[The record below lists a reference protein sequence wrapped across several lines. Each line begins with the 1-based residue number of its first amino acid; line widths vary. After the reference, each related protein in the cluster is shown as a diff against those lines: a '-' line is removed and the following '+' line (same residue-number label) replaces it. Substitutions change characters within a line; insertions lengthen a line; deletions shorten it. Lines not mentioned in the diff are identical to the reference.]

1 MADLDEGPEPI
12 TPEQLRADIDVQI
25 KKEEELKARLPTQ
38 VVVSMFKINNNDPRD
53 KYAGKYQSIVQK
65 EI

>member
-1 MADLDEGPEPI
+1 VADLDEGPEPI

-38 VVVSMFKINNNDPRD
+38 VVV
-53 KYAGKYQSIVQK
+53 YVQDQ
-65 EI
+65 